1 MISSK
6 YINRITIVLISVALV
21 LCVLT
26 MGFSDTPLS
35 PVGNTGYAMEYE
47 TALFDTNEILEI
59 DILME
64 NGKWDEMLEN
74 ATNEIYYECDVVI
87 NGQTFKR
94 VGIRPKGNTSLS
106 SIARDA
112 DNNRYS
118 FKLEFDQFVDGQTC
132 FGLDKLILNNS
143 YADTTNMKEA
153 IIYDMY
159 QFLDTDVSLYN
170 YAKISVNNEYWG
182 VYLALEAVEDSFML
196 RNYGMEKGYLYKPD
210 SMNHNDNN
218 DDKNKD
224 GGGFGGSMPAP
235 PEGFQMPHGADMPMP
250 DFNAEQGR
258 QSIQNFE
265 GNTENTDKAN
275 ATNGETKTSLTPPQ
289 SNADNKLSRGGAMP
303 GGGGRAGRGGG
314 PGSMGGGGNLNYA
327 DDNLDSYQT
336 IWDGQVNDSSKTEHK
351 RVVEALKNIHG
362 GTNIEKYIDVDQV
375 LKYMAVHN
383 FSVNDDSLSGA
394 MAHNYYLYEA
404 NGQIS
409 IIPWDYNLAFGGM
422 HGGDGTSVVN
432 EPIDASWQSTQLF
445 DFVLENEE
453 YKVRYHEYYSK
464 LVNEYLYGGKF
475 EELYNK
481 VRTQIDKLVETDP
494 NSMYTY
500 EEYIKGAETLYE
512 LVMLR
517 AESLKGQLEGTIPST
532 SEGQKSDPST
542 LIDASSINISD
553 LGTFMGG
560 GGPGVNRGDFPDKNE
575 RQKAENS
582 QASVTEQPSE
592 KTTQ

>member
-1 MISSK
+1 MLSSK
-6 YINRITIVLISVALV
+6 HISKITIALISATLI
-21 LCVLT
+21 LCVLA
-26 MGFSDTPLS
+26 MAFYDKLL
-35 PVGNTGYAMEYE
+35 PVVNTSGYSMEYQDK
-47 TALFDTNEILEI
+47 LFDTSEVLDI
-59 DILME
+59 DIVMDDA
-64 NGKWDEMLEN
+64 KWNEMLQN
-74 ATNEIYYECDVVI
+74 AQKEQYYECDVVI
-87 NGQTFKR
+87 NGTTFKQ

-106 SIARDA
+106 SIASDP

-153 IIYDMY
+153 IIYDMF
-159 QFLDTDVSLYN
+159 QFLDTDASLYN

-182 VYLALEAVEDSFML
+182 VYLALEAVENSFML

-224 GGGFGGSMPAP
+224 R
-235 PEGFQMPHGADMPMP
+235 
-250 DFNAEQGR
+250 DF
-258 QSIQNFE
+258 
-265 GNTENTDKAN
+265 
-275 ATNGETKTSLTPPQ
+275 
-289 SNADNKLSRGGAMP
+289 GGAMP
-303 GGGGRAGRGGG
+303 MPSEGFKMPEKIEKDGQDLAIPPEFENNVQNEGEQIERKSFPKGDFGGGRAGRGGG
-314 PGSMGGGGNLNYA
+314 PGSRGSGGNLNYT

-336 IWDGQVNDSSKTEHK
+336 IWDGQVNDSSKADHK
-351 RVVEALKNIHG
+351 RVVEALKNVHG
-362 GTNIEKYIDVDQV
+362 KTDIEKYIDVEQV

-394 MAHNYYLYEA
+394 MAHNYYLYES

-409 IIPWDYNLAFGGM
+409 IIPWDYNLAFGDM

-432 EPIDASWQSTQLF
+432 EPIDAAWQSTQLF

-453 YKVRYHEYYSK
+453 YKARYHEYYNK
-464 LVNEYLYGGKF
+464 LVNEYLFGGKF
-475 EELYNK
+475 EETYNRI
-481 VRTQIDKLVETDP
+481 RTQIDSLVESDP

-500 EEYIKGAETLYE
+500 EEYIKGSETLYN

-517 AESLKGQLEGTIPST
+517 AESLRSQLDGAIPST
-532 SEGQKSDPST
+532 SEDQKTDLST
-542 LIDASSINISD
+542 LVDASSINISD

-560 GGPGVNRGDFPDKNE
+560 RGPGGNR
-575 RQKAENS
+575 NS
-582 QASVTEQPSE
+582 GE
-592 KTTQ
+592 

>member
-1 MISSK
+1 MLSSK
-6 YINRITIVLISVALV
+6 YISKITIILISVVLV
-21 LCVLT
+21 LCVLAMT
-26 MGFSDTPLS
+26 FYDKLL
-35 PVGNTGYAMEYE
+35 PVVNTSGYSMEYQDK
-47 TALFDTNEILEI
+47 LFDTSEVLDI
-59 DILME
+59 DIVMDDA
-64 NGKWDEMLEN
+64 KWNEMLQN
-74 ATNEIYYECDVVI
+74 AQQEQYYECDVVI
-87 NGQTFKR
+87 NGTTFKQ

-106 SIARDA
+106 SIASDP

-153 IIYDMY
+153 IIYDMF
-159 QFLDTDVSLYN
+159 QFLDTDASLYN

-182 VYLALEAVEDSFML
+182 VYLALEAVENSFML

-224 GGGFGGSMPAP
+224 R
-235 PEGFQMPHGADMPMP
+235 
-250 DFNAEQGR
+250 DF
-258 QSIQNFE
+258 
-265 GNTENTDKAN
+265 
-275 ATNGETKTSLTPPQ
+275 
-289 SNADNKLSRGGAMP
+289 GGAMP
-303 GGGGRAGRGGG
+303 MPSEGFKMPEKIEKDGQDLAIPPEFENNVQNEGEQIERKSFPKGDFGGGRAGRGGG
-314 PGSMGGGGNLNYA
+314 PGSRGSGGNLNYT

-336 IWDGQVNDSSKTEHK
+336 IWDGQVNDSSKADHK
-351 RVVEALKNIHG
+351 RVVEALKNVHG
-362 GTNIEKYIDVDQV
+362 KTDIEKYIDVEQV

-409 IIPWDYNLAFGGM
+409 IIPWDYNLAFGDM

-432 EPIDASWQSTQLF
+432 EPIDAAWQSTQLF

-453 YKVRYHEYYSK
+453 YKARYHEYYNK
-464 LVNEYLYGGKF
+464 LVNEYLFGGKF
-475 EELYNK
+475 EETYNRI
-481 VRTQIDKLVETDP
+481 RTQIDSLVESDP

-500 EEYIKGAETLYE
+500 EEYIKGSETLYN

-517 AESLKGQLEGTIPST
+517 AESLRSQLDGAIPST
-532 SEGQKSDPST
+532 SEGQKTDLST
-542 LIDASSINISD
+542 IVDASSINISD

-560 GGPGVNRGDFPDKNE
+560 RGPGGNR
-575 RQKAENS
+575 NS
-582 QASVTEQPSE
+582 GE
-592 KTTQ
+592 